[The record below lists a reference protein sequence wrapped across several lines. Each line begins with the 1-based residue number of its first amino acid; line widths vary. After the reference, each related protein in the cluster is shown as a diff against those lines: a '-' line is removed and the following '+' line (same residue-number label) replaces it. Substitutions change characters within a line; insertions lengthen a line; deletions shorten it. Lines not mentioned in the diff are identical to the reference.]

1 MNKKKLNLIIDI
13 IREMMTTGSTAG
25 APGFSEKSPATGPT
39 AGFSPTMG
47 MTKRKKYIYQKNT
60 RKNWK

>member
-1 MNKKKLNLIIDI
+1 
-13 IREMMTTGSTAG
+13 MTTGSDSGT
-25 APGFSEKSPATGPT
+25 PGFSEKSPATGPT

-47 MTKRKKYIYQKNT
+47 MTKRKKYVYQKNT